1 MKQFLKISKQY
12 TELKESII
20 DNTKQDENQ
29 TDSFVEDQNTSDDEN

>member
-20 DNTKQDENQ
+20 DNKKQDENQ
-29 TDSFVEDQNTSDDEN
+29 TDSFMEDQNTSDDEN